1 MSTRALAKGRNVRAG
16 TLPASLAWFGLSVS
30 NLFGTN
36 PALWRS
42 WQVEQGLADSNIEA
56 ISRDRNGVV
65 WVVHGDTPALTRF
78 DGRDFT
84 RVPSPARYNRFDS
97 LDGKSGWIADTNGL
111 HHLQDGRWD
120 SFPEVGMSAWFQD
133 IYQTRYFRAL
143 DLGNSRAL
151 LLFPDRLARFSAQS
165 RRLETLP
172 LPHSKLGR
180 LLTFEPALDGGA
192 WIIGENGVA
201 RFSWDA
207 SASALRDWKE
217 YPLGNLPFEDLR
229 YPIACPNQELF
240 VTAIRRGTNLRVGL
254 RLRDGR
260 WEVVAQQRKPGQFFV
275 WRDGGG
281 DLWSVEGDVL
291 RWKSATDARSD
302 WQEVEQR
309 NEVLSG
315 RLKQVLVNPDGTFF
329 VATTRGLALH
339 LNPAWKTY
347 EHAVDSRGKTIELRT
362 HISAMLEDRRQRLWF
377 LGERSLF
384 RFHRGQWDEH
394 PFPEEVQHKM
404 DTNCANSL
412 GELPDGRILIQLNQA
427 PYLVLF
433 DPDRLKLSTVEAPA
447 GYHPIM
453 FCRRADGRF
462 LVALAASDERADGLA
477 VLDGASIREFTSIRT
492 KWDMPTPR
500 AMLEDG
506 NGEVWL
512 GGLSGLFRLS
522 KGGYERLEWAQPT
535 AIPAPK
541 TRFAGVFSLF
551 AEPSGPILVGARNT
565 LYRWSGGKL
574 ELVTVGIQTPRE
586 IIRSRS
592 GTLWVAAG
600 SGVFRNLGPGRSGS
614 AEAGDEWIQNDVTD
628 GLPSTAV
635 YAILEDSERRLWV
648 GTNKGPAVYQPDVD
662 QDPPEATIRADQNS
676 SEAAPSGQFRVIFS
690 GRDKWDRTPA
700 DLLRFS
706 YRLNA
711 GKWTPFARSAIATF
725 QNLPAAKYR
734 FEVLAMDRQGN
745 VSPTPAR
752 LDFAVHPPWYRSPTF
767 LMLMAVA
774 LGTIVYLM
782 GLALH
787 HYRVRGRLIQQLSSA
802 REAAVAAS
810 RAKSEFL
817 ANMSHEIR
825 TPLNGVIGMTELA
838 LTSDPTSSE
847 HREFLQTVKSSGLA
861 LLTVINDIL
870 DFSKI
875 EAGKLDLES
884 IPFHL
889 RDCLGDALRTCA
901 ALAHEKGLELA
912 YHVAPEVP
920 DYLLGDPGRL
930 RQIILN
936 LTGNAVKFTHGGE
949 VVVEVRLDNG
959 TEKTVRLR
967 FSVRDTGIGIPA
979 EKQQIIFEAFS
990 QADGSTTRQYGG
1002 TGLGLS
1008 ICKRLIGMMNGHVW
1022 LESEVGKGTTV
1033 HFTAEFGQ
1041 PEAPSELPKPKQPV
1055 DIRGLKVLV
1064 IDDNDTNRRIL
1075 VELAK
1080 SWQLN
1085 PTPAESGEAALRLLE
1100 QRSFDLVLLDIQM
1113 PEMDGFEVAGRIQQR
1128 WPRLGT
1134 KIVVLSSIGQRGD
1147 ADRCRGLDIRAYLS
1161 KPVKPSD
1168 LLEAIQAVCSRGL
1181 ERSGESERSRQP
1193 RRPTPE
1199 SPSLRRLGRA
1209 LRILVA
1215 EDNPVNQTVAR
1226 RTLEKQGHTVV
1237 VADNGRRALEVF
1249 ESGPFD
1255 LILMDVQMP
1264 EMDGFEAVAA
1274 IREREALTAR
1284 GRIPII
1290 AMTAHAMT
1298 GDRERCLKVGMDG
1311 YVSKPVQAKELLDA
1325 IEEFCPDRSEAP
1337 IG

>member
-1 MSTRALAKGRNVRAG
+1 
-16 TLPASLAWFGLSVS
+16 
-30 NLFGTN
+30 
-36 PALWRS
+36 
-42 WQVEQGLADSNIEA
+42 
-56 ISRDRNGVV
+56 
-65 WVVHGDTPALTRF
+65 
-78 DGRDFT
+78 
-84 RVPSPARYNRFDS
+84 
-97 LDGKSGWIADTNGL
+97 
-111 HHLQDGRWD
+111 
-120 SFPEVGMSAWFQD
+120 
-133 IYQTRYFRAL
+133 
-143 DLGNSRAL
+143 
-151 LLFPDRLARFSAQS
+151 
-165 RRLETLP
+165 
-172 LPHSKLGR
+172 
-180 LLTFEPALDGGA
+180 
-192 WIIGENGVA
+192 
-201 RFSWDA
+201 
-207 SASALRDWKE
+207 
-217 YPLGNLPFEDLR
+217 
-229 YPIACPNQELF
+229 
-240 VTAIRRGTNLRVGL
+240 
-254 RLRDGR
+254 LRDGR

>member
-1 MSTRALAKGRNVRAG
+1 L
-16 TLPASLAWFGLSVS
+16 FGLSIS
-30 NLFGTN
+30 HLLGAN
-36 PALWRS
+36 PTLWRS
-42 WQVEQGLADSNIEA
+42 WQAEQGLADSNIEA
-56 ISRDRNGVV
+56 ISRDQNGAV
-65 WVVHGDTPALTRF
+65 WVVHGDTRALTRF
-78 DGRDFT
+78 DGRSFA

-97 LDGKSGWIADTNGL
+97 LDGKSGWIADANGL

-120 SFPEVGMSAWFQD
+120 SFPEVGMSAFLQD

-143 DLGNSRAL
+143 DLGHSRAL

-165 RRLETLP
+165 RRLETVP

-192 WIIGENGVA
+192 WVIGENGVA
-201 RFSWDA
+201 YFSWDA
-207 SASALRDWKE
+207 STSVLRDWKE
-217 YPLGNLPFEDLR
+217 YPLGELPFEDLR
-229 YPIACPNQELF
+229 YPIACPNRELF
-240 VTAIRRGTNLRVGL
+240 VTGIRKGTKLRVAL

-275 WRDGGG
+275 WRDGAG

-291 RWKSATDARSD
+291 RWKSATNAGGD

-315 RLKQVLVNPDGTFF
+315 RLKQVMVNADGTFF

-339 LNPAWKTY
+339 INPAWKTY
-347 EHAVDSRGKTIELRT
+347 ELAVDSRGKPIELRT
-362 HISAMLEDRRQRLWF
+362 HMSAALEDRRQRLWF

-394 PFPEEVQHKM
+394 LFPEEIQHKM
-404 DTNCANSL
+404 DTNCANTL
-412 GELPDGRILIQLNQA
+412 GELRDGRILIQLNQA

-477 VLDGASIREFTSIRT
+477 VLDGASIREFTSIQT

-500 AMLEDG
+500 GMLEDR

-522 KGGYERLEWAQPT
+522 KRGHERLEWAQPS
-535 AIPAPK
+535 AALVQK
-541 TRFAGVFSLF
+541 TRLAGVFSLF
-551 AEPSGPILVGARNT
+551 AERSGPMLVGGRNA
-565 LYRWSGGKL
+565 LYRWNGGRL
-574 ELVTVGIQTPRE
+574 ELVTDRIQIPRE
-586 IIRSRS
+586 FIRSRS

-600 SGVFRNLGPGRSGS
+600 SGVFRNLGRGQSESG
-614 AEAGDEWIQNDVTD
+614 EAGDDWIPNDVTD

-635 YAILEDSERRLWV
+635 YSIIEDSERRVWV
-648 GTNKGPAVYQPDVD
+648 GTNRGPAVYQPDVD
-662 QDPPEATIRADQNS
+662 RDPPEATIRADQNS

-690 GRDKWDRTPA
+690 GKDKWDHTPA

-706 YRLNA
+706 YRLNG
-711 GKWTPFARSAIATF
+711 GKWTPFARSAITTF
-725 QNLPAAKYR
+725 QDLPVGKYR
-734 FEVLAMDRQGN
+734 FQLLAMDRQGN
-745 VSPTPAR
+745 VSPTPAH
-752 LDFAVHPPWYRSPTF
+752 LDFSVHPPWYRSPTF
-767 LMLMAVA
+767 LMLAGAA
-774 LGTIVYLM
+774 LGAITYLM

-787 HYRVRGRLIQQLSSA
+787 HFRVRGRLIQQLSNA
-802 REAAVAAS
+802 REAAEAAS

-838 LTSDPTSSE
+838 LSSDPSSSE
-847 HREFLQTVKSSGLA
+847 HTEFLQTVKSSGLA

-875 EAGKLDLES
+875 EAGRLDLES
-884 IPFHL
+884 VPFHL

-901 ALAHEKGLELA
+901 ALAHGKGLELA

-920 DYLLGDPGRL
+920 DYLLGDSGRL

-936 LTGNAVKFTHGGE
+936 LTGNAVKFTDGGE
-949 VVVEVRLDNG
+949 VVVEVRLDSR
-959 TEKTVRLR
+959 TEKTVRLG
-967 FSVRDTGIGIPA
+967 FSIRDTGIGIPA
-979 EKQQIIFEAFS
+979 EKQQIVFEAFS

-1008 ICKRLIGMMNGHVW
+1008 ICKRLIGMMNGRVW

-1041 PEAPSELPKPKQPV
+1041 PEASSGLPEREQPV
-1055 DIRGLKVLV
+1055 DIRGLEVLV

-1075 VELAK
+1075 VELTR
-1080 SWQLN
+1080 SWQLK
-1085 PTPAESGEAALRLLE
+1085 PTPAKSGEAALRLLE
-1100 QRSFDLVLLDIQM
+1100 QQSFDLVLLDIQM
-1113 PEMDGFEVAGRIQQR
+1113 LGMDGFEVAGRIQQR

-1134 KIVVLSSIGQRGD
+1134 KIVVLGSVGQRGD
-1147 ADRCRGLDIRAYLS
+1147 ADRRRALNIRAHLS

-1168 LLEAIQAVCSRGL
+1168 LLEAIQSLFTDGL

-1193 RRPTPE
+1193 WSPTPE
-1199 SPSLRRLGRA
+1199 SPSVRRLGRA

-1237 VADNGRRALEVF
+1237 VADNGRHALQAF
-1249 ESGPFD
+1249 ENGQFD

-1274 IREREALTAR
+1274 IREREALTSRGEPGTGPGR

-1290 AMTAHAMT
+1290 AMTAYAMM

-1311 YVSKPVQAKELLDA
+1311 YVSKPVQAAELLDA
-1325 IEEFCPDRSEAP
+1325 IANLCCDGPEAP
-1337 IG
+1337 IASPVTTTG